1 MPSPSSSVSSPTS
14 PTASSSSASRTFAS
28 LVEEERPLQA
38 ASVAMEGGMPSC
50 IKLFDHYLSCYCE
63 LRNVNHTLVIVRVL
77 TPSSFGRAAIN
88 SQTRSLYRHGTVKD
102 CSPQFKEF
110 KFCLSLKA
118 QTTEERDAIWVQRR
132 SEMWARRRMEKNSED
147 VWEARKNVYDD
158 SSVDKV
164 KEWLGN
170 AR

>member
-1 MPSPSSSVSSPTS
+1 MASPSSSASSPTS
-14 PTASSSSASRTFAS
+14 PTASSSSSSRTFAS

-50 IKLFDHYLSCYCE
+50 IKLFDRYLSCY
-63 LRNVNHTLVIVRVL
+63 
-77 TPSSFGRAAIN
+77 SIN

>member
-1 MPSPSSSVSSPTS
+1 MASPSGSTPSSSSST
-14 PTASSSSASRTFAS
+14 SRTFAS

-50 IKLFDHYLSCYCE
+50 IKLFDQYLSCYS
-63 LRNVNHTLVIVRVL
+63 L
-77 TPSSFGRAAIN
+77 N
-88 SQTRSLYRHGTVKD
+88 SQIRSLYRHGTVKD
-102 CSPQFKEF
+102 CSPQFQEF

-118 QTTEERDAIWVQRR
+118 QTNEERDAIWVQRR
-132 SEMWARRRMEKNSED
+132 SEMWARRRMERNSED
-147 VWEARKNVYDD
+147 VWEVRKNAYDNT
-158 SSVDKV
+158 SVDKV